1 MTGPLKTPTQKTFR
15 TGIWKTRI
23 LESWGF
29 CGKTFECFSF
39 EEFFSLAKL
48 LKGFYGLGFF
58 RSYTEKVVE
67 TVEIQ
72 ERILGEINGNIILI
86 HNYET

>member
-29 CGKTFECFSF
+29 VEKPLNVSVLKN
-39 EEFFSLAKL
+39 FFSLAKL

-58 RSYTEKVVE
+58 EATQKRLLKRLRYRRESWGKSMGTLY
-67 TVEIQ
+67 
-72 ERILGEINGNIILI
+72 
-86 HNYET
+86 